1 MRKTYSKDLKF
12 KVAIEAV
19 RSDLTI
25 AEIISKYK
33 ISQAL
38 LHSWKKQLLEEG
50 NAVFDRKKYKN
61 KEPQDVEKL
70 YAKIGQ
76 LTLERD
82 FFHKALSKPQ

>member
-1 MRKTYSKDLKF
+1 MRKTYSKELKF
-12 KVAIEAV
+12 KVDIEAV
-19 RSDLTI
+19 RGDLTMT
-25 AEIISKYK
+25 EIISKHQ
-33 ISQAL
+33 IFQAL

-82 FFHKALSKPQ
+82 FLNKALSKPQ